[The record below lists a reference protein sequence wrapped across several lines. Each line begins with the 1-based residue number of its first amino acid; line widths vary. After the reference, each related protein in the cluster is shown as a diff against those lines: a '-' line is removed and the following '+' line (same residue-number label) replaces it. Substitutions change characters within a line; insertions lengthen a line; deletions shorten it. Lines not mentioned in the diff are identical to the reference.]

1 MSDRWQAMV
10 ASLSG
15 GEAPPP
21 LPRWAGPAT
30 RHVCSDAQAAVE
42 PNDAVQADEEKQ
54 NAAV

>member
-1 MSDRWQAMV
+1 MSDRWQEM
-10 ASLSG
+10 LSALC

-42 PNDAVQADEEKQ
+42 PNDAGPADEEKQ